1 MKFINSWTSKV
12 KQKDKVN
19 IEIRI
24 SFITLFRLYF
34 DKSNKEFRL
43 TLLNYGISNK

>member
-1 MKFINSWTSKV
+1 MNFINSWKSTV

-34 DKSNKEFRL
+34 DISSKEFRI
-43 TLLNYGISNK
+43 TLFNYGISNK